1 MVLCS
6 SNYYHLAVADFADYL
21 EMSVMWREVKR
32 ILEIGEEHIFDT
44 DRRRPMQSDWN
55 MIF

>member
-21 EMSVMWREVKR
+21 EMSVMWQGVKR
-32 ILEIGEEHIFDT
+32 ILEVGMEYISGT